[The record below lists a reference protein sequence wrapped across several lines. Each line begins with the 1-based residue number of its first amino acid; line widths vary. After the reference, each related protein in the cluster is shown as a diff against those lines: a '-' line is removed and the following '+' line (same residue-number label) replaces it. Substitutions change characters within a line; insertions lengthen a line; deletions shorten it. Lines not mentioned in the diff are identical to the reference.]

1 MAGIPTGGN
10 GKYRN
15 TSGSFK
21 AGDDARQDILTL
33 QMFGIMDK
41 LWKSRGLDLGMTIYK
56 VISTGPMSGMIQ
68 IVKNSK
74 TTAKIQKESGG
85 ATKAFSKRPLKQWIE
100 SVNSERNSQ
109 LRQAIDNFTRSC
121 AGYCVAT
128 YVIGIGDRHN
138 DNIMVTKAGHL
149 FHIDFG
155 HFLGNIMKF
164 GIYNRESAPFV
175 LTPEFVHVMGD
186 VDGTEFKR
194 FLDFST
200 QAYLIARE
208 NARTFL
214 NLFHMM
220 LSTGIPQLRST
231 SDIFYLRDAFCLM
244 MPTEKARERWVQLVY
259 ESINTKTTQVNFF
272 IHNLAHPD

>member
-1 MAGIPTGGN
+1 VN
-10 GKYRN
+10 
-15 TSGSFK
+15 
-21 AGDDARQDILTL
+21 
-33 QMFGIMDK
+33 
-41 LWKSRGLDLGMTIYK
+41 
-56 VISTGPMSGMIQ
+56 
-68 IVKNSK
+68 
-74 TTAKIQKESGG
+74 
-85 ATKAFSKRPLKQWIE
+85 IE
-100 SVNSERNSQ
+100 RSSQ
-109 LRQAIDNFTRSC
+109 LREAIDNFTRSC

-186 VDGTEFKR
+186 EEGVDYKR
-194 FLDFST
+194 FVDLST
-200 QAYLIARE
+200 QAYLIVRE
-208 NARTFL
+208 EAALFL

-220 LSTGIPQLRST
+220 LSTGIPQLRSV

-244 MPTEKARERWVQLVY
+244 KPTNFASDRWGQLVK
-259 ESINTKTTQVNFF
+259 ESLNTKTTQVNFF